1 MYLIYYRW
9 RKVLN
14 IDNLLVFWFV
24 CENLGAY
31 IILLCWFSRWCVE
44 SKQCTCKLQDEPTW
58 TYIIIR
64 TPCRSDAGV
73 VGGFFADTSRYAAC
87 NPLTI
92 MVIGY
97 IKTML
102 YSTMYVYYYGNSIV
116 YAIKLGVSRFYHYMC
131 TMYIGLSN
139 DKKKLLCVLFDNYL
153 ELIELGCVIFVSIH
167 TSRVNC
173 MLYAANPSPDTQHP
187 HEILIGK
194 SSSHTGTSTLRVQQ
208 QQQQ

>member
-1 MYLIYYRW
+1 
-9 RKVLN
+9 
-14 IDNLLVFWFV
+14 
-24 CENLGAY
+24 
-31 IILLCWFSRWCVE
+31 
-44 SKQCTCKLQDEPTW
+44 
-58 TYIIIR
+58 
-64 TPCRSDAGV
+64 
-73 VGGFFADTSRYAAC
+73 
-87 NPLTI
+87 

-102 YSTMYVYYYGNSIV
+102 YSTMYVYYYGSSIV

-173 MLYAANPSPDTQHP
+173 MLYAANPSPEP
-187 HEILIGK
+187 HRHKHIARATAATAVAVIIIVLYAL
-194 SSSHTGTSTLRVQQ
+194 S
-208 QQQQ
+208 